1 MLYNIYTILYFEIIY
16 LHWAVC
22 YNSQLSLVPS
32 LSESLP
38 AKGDIFSGVLERVLQ
53 YSLWIFS
60 WHLYDREFWI
70 LLVFVCTLSPP
81 RLSRHFHRDD
91 RLLFWLCARFTAFW
105 RMHVPSTALSQHS
118 SISAPSLPGPCSVL
132 PRKPASHFIL
142 WMLPRTHLQCPDY
155 KIHSF
160 IYLFYIWKDL
170 VVESPAALAESVVDK
185 QNVLYCPL
193 AIVAHT

>member
-1 MLYNIYTILYFEIIY
+1 MRSFICIKVCATIASCLWSHPFLGLFMPKETSSQEFWKGACNI
-16 LHWAVC
+16 
-22 YNSQLSLVPS
+22 LS
-32 LSESLP
+32 
-38 AKGDIFSGVLERVLQ
+38 GF
-53 YSLWIFS
+53 FS

-91 RLLFWLCARFTAFW
+91 RLLSWLCKVHCIPENAHSKYRTQ
-105 RMHVPSTALSQHS
+105 PALSQHS
-118 SISAPSLPGPCSVL
+118 SGSAPSLPGPCSVL

-142 WMLPRTHLQCPDY
+142 SMLPRTHLQCPDY
-155 KIHSF
+155 RIHSF

-170 VVESPAALAESVVDK
+170 VVESPTALAESVVDK

-193 AIVAHT
+193 TIVAHTQGQFNS